1 VTTPSTETHLAGR
14 WAAIAWSQPVPA
26 DFLIPEHHYRL
37 EGSGLGPAQRIR
49 LNHLA
54 VCFSC
59 ELFIHFERYLI
70 AYLERHGERAMARLA
85 RDRFAAEERAHIE
98 AFYRLLRAIRPDLY
112 PGRSLRFLGWGRRD
126 DLLVLATPTVSF
138 FLLVIW
144 GYGAFGIAE
153 ALGAIGVAERA
164 AAGLGL
170 ALIFFASLGSF
181 FVANAWKGAGLI
193 EDEEVAEDLRE
204 RGQLY
209 VCSYVWMAACGLL
222 LIVLG
227 LAGPGGFLS
236 PVAALGGTL
245 VLVAILVVAGIA
257 AWRLSDE
264 LARTLSRETGNMTCY
279 LILALGGGWAML
291 AHLGFVAAPAPL
303 DWLTMFIVLLFAA
316 SFIVLGRRKLLT
328 R

>member
-1 VTTPSTETHLAGR
+1 MAMVKDRSTPSWRNVA
-14 WAAIAWSQPVPA
+14 AWSAVGAGFYILILSGSALLLHENGMRQGFPSNEVAAKLGLGLILTMAILGFSSRRQPLNLRTFRK
-26 DFLIPEHHYRL
+26 FLI
-37 EGSGLGPAQRIR
+37 
-49 LNHLA
+49 LNA
-54 VCFSC
+54 V
-59 ELFIHFERYLI
+59 
-70 AYLERHGERAMARLA
+70 A
-85 RDRFAAEERAHIE
+85 
-98 AFYRLLRAIRPDLY
+98 
-112 PGRSLRFLGWGRRD
+112 
-126 DLLVLATPTVSF
+126 VSF

-170 ALIFFASLGSF
+170 ALIFFASLGSI

-236 PVAALGGTL
+236 PAAALAGAL
-245 VLVAILVVAGIA
+245 VLVAILALAGIA